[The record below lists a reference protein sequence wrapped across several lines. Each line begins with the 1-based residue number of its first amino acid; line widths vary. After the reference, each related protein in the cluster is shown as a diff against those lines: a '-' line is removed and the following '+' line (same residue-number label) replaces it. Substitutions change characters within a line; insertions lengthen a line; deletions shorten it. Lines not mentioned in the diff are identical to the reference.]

1 MKYILLALSFLTV
14 LTSQAQSDQYLK
26 SKLAYCT
33 VEVNDLEGLV
43 TKYKN
48 LLNLQTKELQGLKTR
63 IQENNG
69 EINKLKREKQDLID
83 VAVNMVN
90 LALKLEQEGNYQAAM
105 EVYKIL
111 IKSYPQSLEAS
122 ASRIKVQDLTKNLK
136 DYK

>member
-1 MKYILLALSFLTV
+1 MKYIFSFLSFFSFFTIN
-14 LTSQAQSDQYLK
+14 AQTDQHLK
-26 SKLAYCT
+26 SKLAYCN
-33 VEVNDLEGLV
+33 VVVDDLEGQV

-48 LLNLQTKELQGLKTR
+48 LLDLQNKEVQSLKVK
-63 IQENNG
+63 IQEKNS
-69 EINKLKREKQDLID
+69 EIEQLKREKQKLVD

-122 ASRIKVQDLTKNLK
+122 ASRIKVQDLTKDLK
-136 DYK
+136 NYK